1 MGRYKNFV
9 NNYNQKYFINGIEKL
24 FKISTTVSTTNM
36 HMFNRDCKLHKYGSV
51 EEIIEEFYDV
61 RIAMYAKRK
70 AYLIDALQKKLIKL
84 SNRAKYILATLN
96 GTVDLR
102 KKKSQE
108 VTDLLTT
115 NGFVT
120 IDGDFKYL
128 IKMPM
133 DSVTEENVER
143 ILKEKGDAESELET
157 LQKTKLETMWLS
169 ELNTLH
175 KEYSVY
181 KQKREKIQLGSHQQ
195 KSAAKKK
202 VVKRTVKK

>member
-1 MGRYKNFV
+1 M
-9 NNYNQKYFINGIEKL
+9 
-24 FKISTTVSTTNM
+24 
-36 HMFNRDCKLHKYGSV
+36 
-51 EEIIEEFYDV
+51 
-61 RIAMYAKRK
+61 
-70 AYLIDALQKKLIKL
+70 
-84 SNRAKYILATLN
+84 

-108 VTDLLTT
+108 VTVLLTT

-143 ILKEKGDAESELET
+143 ILKEKGDAESELEK

-181 KQKREKIQLGSHQQ
+181 KQKREKIQLGSHQK
-195 KSAAKKK
+195 KSPVKKK
-202 VVKRTVKK
+202 VVKRVVKK